1 MTSCIILTYTYD
13 WASDAQCLDGQDDAN
28 SGITMKQ
35 PHLNLFGRGRSLQVA
50 ITIGCQ
56 LAFILFGCVFISRDD
71 DQLAYDQI

>member
-13 WASDAQCLDGQDDAN
+13 WTQNAQCLEGQDDPN
-28 SGITMKQ
+28 LGITMKQ

-56 LAFILFGCVFISRDD
+56 LAFILFGCVFTS
-71 DQLAYDQI
+71 QE